1 MPPCARRSR
10 STSRLALAAIV
21 ATLAPC
27 AAARGQT
34 TPPFQLELST
44 PDNAAFSI
52 LGVSP
57 AQIERPT
64 TPKALSLS
72 LLAAATD
79 DANLIPNEYAVAAAP
94 FWMRPNRLTIDQYV
108 RPSVGQSLAQT
119 FTISFATTPS
129 SGNTDV
135 GLGFSTS
142 PLAGHGSAAM
152 ADALAILSAAHARYL
167 AADGLLDVLSE
178 IVKARSLERLGN
190 SPARAVLQ
198 RFIDHPTA
206 EPLQRFLEQRYEE
219 LLASVVADRLMERVA
234 DPAKVATAKANA
246 LRAAKATLD
255 DAVDTLFAS
264 DPLPFIPGIDPT
276 IVAYRALGQLL
287 PSIGAMRTSA
297 EASMKTVVSD
307 VHAEDKLRM
316 GWMLGVSAAFAS
328 RVPNDEFTGGRYL
341 RNAFWI
347 TPAYRHEA
355 THVEVI
361 GLVKWTQRNAAEGPD
376 LFDFGA
382 RAIKQGERTS
392 AGAEFLGRSPRSSGD
407 TSPLTQRLTVNADYR
422 VAGTAFVTFAFG
434 KDFADP
440 SAGKPTGGLVSILG
454 VSIGLSKNPSV
465 GQ

>member
-1 MPPCARRSR
+1 MRPCARRSR

-27 AAARGQT
+27 AAAQGQT
-34 TPPFQLELST
+34 TPPLQLELST
-44 PDNAAFSI
+44 PDNTAFSI

-57 AQIERPT
+57 TQIERPT

-79 DANLIPNEYAVAAAP
+79 DTNLMPNKYAVAAAP

-108 RPSVGQSLAQT
+108 RPTIGQSLAQT
-119 FTISFATTPS
+119 FTISFATTPA

-152 ADALAILSAAHARYL
+152 ADALARLSAAQASYL
-167 AADGLLDVLSE
+167 AADGLVEVLTE
-178 IVKARSLERLGN
+178 IVHARSVERLGN
-190 SPARAVLQ
+190 SPARAALQ
-198 RFIDHPTA
+198 RFIDRPTP
-206 EPLQRFLEQRYEE
+206 EPIQSFLEQRYEE
-219 LLASVVADRLMERVA
+219 LFTSVVADPALSRIV
-234 DPAKVATAKANA
+234 DPARVTSAKKTALSSGKRA
-246 LRAAKATLD
+246 LSE
-255 DAVDTLFAS
+255 AVETLFAS
-264 DPLPFIPGIDPT
+264 DPLPFLAGLDPT
-276 IVAYRALGQLL
+276 VVAYRALGQLL
-287 PSIGAMRTSA
+287 PSINAMKTSA
-297 EASMKTVVSD
+297 DASMKTVVNG
-307 VHAEDKLRM
+307 VNAEDKLRM

-341 RNAFWI
+341 RNAFWV

-361 GLVKWTQRNAAEGPD
+361 GLVKWTQRDAAEGPD

-382 RAIKQGERTS
+382 RVIKQGERTS
-392 AGAEFLGRSPRSSGD
+392 GGAEFLGRSARSSGG
-407 TSPLTQRLTVNADYR
+407 TSPLTQRLTANVDYR